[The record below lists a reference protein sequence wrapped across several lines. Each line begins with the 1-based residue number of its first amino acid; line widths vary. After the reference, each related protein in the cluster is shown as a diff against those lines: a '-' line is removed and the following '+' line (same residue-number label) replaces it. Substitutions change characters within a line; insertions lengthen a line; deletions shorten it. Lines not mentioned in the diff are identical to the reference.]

1 MIRSTFLVPT
11 LGMLAL
17 SHSDAAEF
25 KKDVQPILKKHCY
38 ECHSEET
45 GKKKAGYV
53 FDDLKTL
60 KYDINPKG
68 IIVPNDPGESYFL
81 EVIAVPNHEAHMPP
95 KDQLSDREIAKLR
108 EWIEAGAPLEEGAA
122 SGMTATTSTGLP
134 SAPVMLNWTN
144 FEGKT
149 IPASFVRLE
158 GESVI
163 IKMADGR
170 ELPYPLDKL
179 DATSQAQAK
188 AEAEKAK

>member
-1 MIRSTFLVPT
+1 MIRSKSLIPT
-11 LGMLAL
+11 LCLLTA
-17 SHSDAAEF
+17 SISSAVEF

-53 FDDLKTL
+53 FDDLEMF

-81 EVIAVPNHEAHMPP
+81 EVISVPNHEAHMPP
-95 KDQLSDREIAKLR
+95 KDQLSNREIDKLR

-122 SGMTATTSTGLP
+122 SGMTAATSTGLP
-134 SAPVMLNWTN
+134 AAPVMLNWTN

-158 GESVI
+158 GENVI

-170 ELPYPLDKL
+170 ELPYALDKL
-179 DATSQAQAK
+179 DAISQAQAK
-188 AEAEKAK
+188 EQAEKAR

>member
-1 MIRSTFLVPT
+1 MIRPTTLIPT
-11 LGMLAL
+11 LSLLIVSA
-17 SHSDAAEF
+17 STAVEF

-53 FDDLKTL
+53 FDDLEMF

-81 EVIAVPNHEAHMPP
+81 EVISVPNHEAHMPP
-95 KDQLSDREIAKLR
+95 KDQLSNREIDKLR
-108 EWIEAGAPLEEGAA
+108 EWIEAGAPLDEEAA
-122 SGMTATTSTGLP
+122 SGMTAATSTGLP
-134 SAPVMLNWTN
+134 AATVMLNWTN

-170 ELPYPLDKL
+170 ELPYALDKL

-188 AEAEKAK
+188 EQSEKAQ